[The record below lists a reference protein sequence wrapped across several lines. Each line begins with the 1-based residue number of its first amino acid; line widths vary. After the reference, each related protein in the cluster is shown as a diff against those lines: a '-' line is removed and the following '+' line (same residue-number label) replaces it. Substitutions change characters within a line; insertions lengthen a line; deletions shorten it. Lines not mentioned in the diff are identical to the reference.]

1 MPPEQGMN
9 YLQKLSRADIQSF
22 SRGLGFANPL
32 VDKPTM
38 LSQLTK
44 QLLSLRIS
52 GAPATPRMSDMFNA
66 LWCPCAWRPSRVAL
80 YGNRRL
86 GLW

>member
-1 MPPEQGMN
+1 MN

-52 GAPATPRMSDMFNA
+52 GAHDDPKDGAAM
-66 LWCPCAWRPSRVAL
+66 
-80 YGNRRL
+80 YGNRRF
-86 GLW
+86 GPW